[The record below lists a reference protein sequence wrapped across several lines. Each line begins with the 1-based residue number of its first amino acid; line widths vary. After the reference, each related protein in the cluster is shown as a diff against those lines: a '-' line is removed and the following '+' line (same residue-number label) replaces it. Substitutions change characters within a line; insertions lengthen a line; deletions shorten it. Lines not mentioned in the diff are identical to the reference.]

1 MFMASPCMQYTF
13 HLRVSHV
20 KFSTSVVDYMS
31 YWCEPIPGFP
41 LHVLFF
47 WKFLPGDHMT
57 VFYTIASRYSFG
69 TATASHENKDLDQ
82 LRGQMLLVTA
92 RDARQHAIAA
102 AQAISTARQ
111 ATMQLDQVKREAS
124 ALTASQEEEI
134 KKLSVDLNHCHDL
147 LQRKDSLLKE
157 KEREEERLMYLVKE
171 LEGALNSSQL
181 EVAAY
186 RKRIEVMNNEAE
198 EKATRFQ
205 DLLDSLEFSR
215 ASARASEHHLQEA
228 RIQKKDTAIQNE
240 LLQHKVAELES
251 REVQTTIAHYDLELC
266 KVRTLLEGEKTH
278 LLMEL
283 AKLRQGNRSL
293 KGEVAEWRGRYNTV
307 LKQTNLKSGED
318 LVPTTFEPAEISC
331 AKLRKFF
338 SVDCF
343 DDETYLVP
351 DSTKRM
357 SKEENICSGMAP
369 TNEVTNRSE
378 LQNTQDGPHNYIV
391 RYDEGR
397 LDTKD
402 CLRGGE
408 HSTQEKMNGWR
419 VKTQDRKE
427 NGDDLLLLSD
437 RIEDGRYRNSEW
449 GGSSCTDN
457 QLRLIE
463 NMEYQ
468 NGRVR
473 LDDRRELDDDEVC
486 TSGRQ
491 LEPELQATN
500 TVVTREKSFDYGSL
514 SAAEAKTKNERKLRS
529 VSFLDQLMYGPD
541 NGTLALQDETCFEM
555 GENLLSVAHRE
566 LVKLKRGKRGDS
578 GCIPF
583 SASLR
588 LFGPIIFFLLQ
599 VVSRQFPQH
608 TSLVKCDSPP
618 VVAVSRLTSMTS
630 LQESSGQEKTE
641 NCRNRDMI
649 WSKTMATV
657 SQCYIQVQCHDL
669 CAKLWLKMIL
679 RVVVMVAFIGFTK
692 EKQYG
697 ARF

>member
-1 MFMASPCMQYTF
+1 MPNTSAQVASGDTETFNSDMQEFPSRPDMASASPWGYTQVGQPATLKQETLQSSRNGRPSDESQMWQTPLSTESLSAPQNEVSLPEMVA
-13 HLRVSHV
+13 HLEVALRASERAREEGCNESSALRRYLSEVEVAAAGLVARVHDLEHLLTLS
-20 KFSTSVVDYMS
+20 
-31 YWCEPIPGFP
+31 
-41 LHVLFF
+41 
-47 WKFLPGDHMT
+47 
-57 VFYTIASRYSFG
+57 
-69 TATASHENKDLDQ
+69 TASHENKDLDQ

-157 KEREEERLMYLVKE
+157 KEREEERL
-171 LEGALNSSQL
+171 
-181 EVAAY
+181 
-186 RKRIEVMNNEAE
+186 NEAE

-599 VVSRQFPQH
+599 VVSRQASRKRSNMERDFNDMIYEG
-608 TSLVKCDSPP
+608 LKYLE
-618 VVAVSRLTSMTS
+618 SRL
-630 LQESSGQEKTE
+630 
-641 NCRNRDMI
+641 D
-649 WSKTMATV
+649 
-657 SQCYIQVQCHDL
+657 
-669 CAKLWLKMIL
+669 
-679 RVVVMVAFIGFTK
+679 
-692 EKQYG
+692 
-697 ARF
+697 